1 MTGRGKGVLRAFKC
15 SRIAL
20 RELISKKEKLSE
32 SQNPVG
38 NVLSQNF

>member
-20 RELISKKEKLSE
+20 RELISKGEI
-32 SQNPVG
+32 VG
-38 NVLSQNF
+38 VTKSSW